1 MRLDLEQIMIL
12 LQRRYHS
19 LQEIGKLTSE
29 IQNAVSRRDE
39 VSASLPL
46 DMRAEE
52 IENTERCQQEIWLMA
67 EKGQEEAGM
76 VRQLMTSDP
85 AAARPPGS
93 FEEQKIYEIRRKS
106 RTLLKEIQER
116 DRMLNRRVG
125 GDKSFY
131 GKTDR

>member
-1 MRLDLEQIMIL
+1 
-12 LQRRYHS
+12 
-19 LQEIGKLTSE
+19 
-29 IQNAVSRRDE
+29 
-39 VSASLPL
+39 
-46 DMRAEE
+46 MRAEE